1 MTIER
6 TLRIIAGVL
15 ILISVGLGYYVSPY
29 WFLFTVFVGVNL
41 LQSGITDWCPMM
53 NILRKLG
60 LR

>member
-6 TLRIIAGVL
+6 ALRIIAGVF

-29 WFLFTVFVGVNL
+29 WFLFTTFIGVNL

-53 NILRKLG
+53 NILRKFG